1 MTSVLSSA
9 ASFLG
14 SVLVHAAVF
23 AVMGTFNFD
32 DEVAKNQ
39 EVEMEIIE
47 QPPPPEPEPL
57 PEPAAP
63 EPEPEPEPVKPPPKA
78 PAAPKIKEAEPPPPP
93 PPDAP
98 PPPAADETIADFSGT
113 TLVGEGPGG
122 WASAVGSGAPMNNPI
137 GRAGAQVTGRDR
149 AGVKEGGVIGGT
161 GNKVVPLAD
170 LSRQPKQPAQ
180 GMLDEA
186 LQRSYPKLARQQGI
200 EGVARIRIR
209 VLASGQVQPLA
220 TLSETY
226 PGFADACRASLKEL
240 RFEPGLDKVGQPVA
254 TDVPYRCEFTVE

>member
-1 MTSVLSSA
+1 MTGVLSSA
-9 ASFLG
+9 ASFIG

-23 AVMGTFNFD
+23 AAMGTFDFEE
-32 DEVAKNQ
+32 EVARDQ

-57 PEPAAP
+57 PEPAVP
-63 EPEPEPEPVKPPPKA
+63 EPTPEPVKPPPTPKA
-78 PAAPKIKEAEPPPPP
+78 PPPPKPQAEEPPPPP
-93 PPDAP
+93 PTAE

-149 AGVKEGGVIGGT
+149 PGVKQGGVIGGT
-161 GNKVVPLAD
+161 GTKVVPLAD
-170 LSRQPKQPAQ
+170 LSRQPKQPSQ

-209 VLASGQVQPLA
+209 VLASGQVQHLA

-226 PGFADACRASLKEL
+226 PGFADACRASLQAL

-254 TDVPYRCEFTVE
+254 TDVPYRCEFSVE

>member
-1 MTSVLSSA
+1 VTGVLSSA
-9 ASFLG
+9 VSFLG
-14 SVLVHAAVF
+14 SVLFHAAVF
-23 AVMGTFNFD
+23 AVMGVFAVEE
-32 DEVAKNQ
+32 EVVANQ

-47 QPPPPEPEPL
+47 QPPPPEPEPE
-57 PEPAAP
+57 PEAVAP
-63 EPEPEPEPVKPPPKA
+63 EPEPEPEPVKPPPTPKA
-78 PAAPKIKEAEPPPPP
+78 PAPPKEPEAEPPPPP
-93 PPDAP
+93 PSA

-149 AGVKEGGVIGGT
+149 PGVKEGGVIGGT
-161 GNKVVPLAD
+161 GTKVVPLAD
-170 LSRQPKQPAQ
+170 LSRQPKQPSQ

-186 LQRSYPKLARQQGI
+186 LKRSYPKLAKQQGI
-200 EGVARIRIR
+200 EGIARIRIR

-254 TDVPYRCEFTVE
+254 TDVPYRCEFSVE